1 VIRADQH
8 LVLVGMMGVGKSTIG
23 RIVAERLGRVLIDT
37 DAAVEH
43 DAGRSVREIFATE
56 GEASFRA
63 RESAALAVAL
73 ESEPP
78 AVIATGGGVVLAERN
93 RTLLEGAAARV
104 VWLSAEPS
112 TLAERLR
119 ASSGGAGS
127 RPLLDG
133 DAEGTLQRMCVE
145 REALY
150 RSVAD
155 AIVRVDQRS
164 VSDVVEAVL
173 R

>member
-1 VIRADQH
+1 MIRADQH

-43 DAGRSVREIFATE
+43 EAGRTVREIFATE

-73 ESEPP
+73 DSEPP
-78 AVIATGGGVVLAERN
+78 AVIATGGGVVLADRN
-93 RTLLEGAAARV
+93 RQLLEGVTARV

-112 TLAERLR
+112 TLVERLR
-119 ASSGGAGS
+119 TSSSGTGS
-127 RPLLDG
+127 RPLLDS
-133 DAEGTLQRMCVE
+133 DAEGTLQRMCAE

>member
-1 VIRADQH
+1 MIRADQH

-23 RIVAERLGRVLIDT
+23 RIAAERLGRVLVDT
-37 DAAVEH
+37 DALVEQG
-43 DAGRSVREIFATE
+43 AGQTVREIFAAE
-56 GEASFRA
+56 GEGGFRA
-63 RESAALAVAL
+63 RESAALAEAL
-73 ESEPP
+73 AAATP
-78 AVIATGGGVVLAERN
+78 AVIATGGGVVLAEHN
-93 RTLLEGAAARV
+93 RQLLDGAAARV

-112 TLAERLR
+112 TLVDRLR
-119 ASSGGAGS
+119 ASAGGTSA

-133 DAEGTLQRMCVE
+133 DAEGTLQRMCAE